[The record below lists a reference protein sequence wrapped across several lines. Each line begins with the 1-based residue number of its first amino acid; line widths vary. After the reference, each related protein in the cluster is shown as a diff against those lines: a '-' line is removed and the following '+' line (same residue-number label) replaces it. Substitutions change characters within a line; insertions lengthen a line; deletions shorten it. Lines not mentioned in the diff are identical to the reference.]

1 MRLKHPGA
9 GSLQPRAVLAF
20 SVLALAFSSSAAP
33 DERLVEVTPEN
44 VPGVVLDLRYASTN
58 NITGK
63 VLYSEAKAY
72 LRQETIRKL
81 RRVAR
86 ELEEEGYR
94 LVIWD
99 AWRPA
104 HAQRALWA
112 AKPDGKFLTPP
123 SKISRHR
130 RGTSVDLSLAD
141 QDGKI
146 LEMPSDF
153 DEFNAKAD
161 EDFSDVPKEA
171 AKRARI
177 LRNIMFNAGFS
188 GVPDEW
194 WHYDL
199 RDWADYEP
207 IEGRKM
213 GDRRGGEG

>member
-1 MRLKHPGA
+1 MPWLF
-9 GSLQPRAVLAF
+9 LLLA
-20 SVLALAFSSSAAP
+20 SAAIAAP

-44 VPGVVLDLRYASTN
+44 VPGIVLDLRYATTN
-58 NITGK
+58 NLTGK
-63 VLYSEAKAY
+63 TLYPEAKAY

-86 ELEEEGYR
+86 KLEEEGYR
-94 LVIWD
+94 LVLWD

-104 HAQRALWA
+104 TAQRALWQ

-130 RGTSVDLSLAD
+130 RGTSVDISLAD
-141 QDGKI
+141 KEGKI
-146 LEMPSDF
+146 LPMPSDF

-161 EDFSDVPKEA
+161 EDFSDVPKEV

-199 RDWADYEP
+199 RDWADYEA
-207 IEGRKM
+207 IEGDELGASR
-213 GDRRGGEG
+213 

>member
-1 MRLKHPGA
+1 MRLKLPVACG
-9 GSLQPRAVLAF
+9 LQPIAF
-20 SVLALAFSSSAAP
+20 LALFLLATVTPASATP
-33 DERLVEVTPEN
+33 DERLIEVTPDN
-44 VPGVVLDLRYASTN
+44 LPGLVLDLRYATTN
-58 NITGK
+58 NITGQA
-63 VLYSEAKAY
+63 LYPMAKAY

-86 ELEEEGYR
+86 DLQEEGYR

-104 HAQRALWA
+104 SAQKELWK

-130 RGTSVDLSLAD
+130 RGTSVDVSLAD
-141 QDGKI
+141 KDGKI
-146 LEMPSDF
+146 LPMPSDF

-207 IEGRKM
+207 IEGR
-213 GDRRGGEG
+213 

>member
-1 MRLKHPGA
+1 MQWILFLLAAACAA
-9 GSLQPRAVLAF
+9 GS
-20 SVLALAFSSSAAP
+20 P

-44 VPGVVLDLRYASTN
+44 VPGIVLDLRYATTN
-58 NITGK
+58 NLTGK
-63 VLYSEAKAY
+63 ALYPESKAY
-72 LRQETIRKL
+72 LRQETIQKL

-86 ELEEEGYR
+86 ELGEEGYR

-104 HAQRALWA
+104 SAQQALWQ

-141 QDGKI
+141 KDGNI
-146 LEMPSDF
+146 LEMPSGF

-161 EDFSDVPKEA
+161 EDFSDVPKEMA
-171 AKRARI
+171 QRARI
-177 LRNIMFNAGFS
+177 MRKAMFGAGFS

-199 RDWADYEP
+199 RDWADYEA
-207 IEGRKM
+207 IEGKGLR
-213 GDRRGGEG
+213 D

>member
-1 MRLKHPGA
+1 MYFHAMHWLFLFLTA
-9 GSLQPRAVLAF
+9 TAF
-20 SVLALAFSSSAAP
+20 ATP

-44 VPGVVLDLRYASTN
+44 VPGVVLDLRYATTN

-63 VLYSEAKAY
+63 VLYPEAKAY
-72 LRQETIRKL
+72 LRKETIRKL

-86 ELEEEGYR
+86 DLQEEGYR

-104 HAQRALWA
+104 SAQRALWQ

-130 RGTSVDLSLAD
+130 RGTSVDISLAD

-146 LEMPSDF
+146 LEMPSGF

-171 AKRARI
+171 AKRVRI

-207 IEGRKM
+207 VEDKKM
-213 GDRRGGEG
+213 GGSR

>member
-1 MRLKHPGA
+1 MRWL
-9 GSLQPRAVLAF
+9 LIVLAT
-20 SVLALAFSSSAAP
+20 SAIAAP
-33 DERLVEVTPEN
+33 DERLVEVSPGN
-44 VPGVVLDLRYASTN
+44 VPGVVLDLRYATTN
-58 NITGK
+58 NLTGK
-63 VLYSEAKAY
+63 ALYPEAKAY
-72 LRQETIRKL
+72 LRMETIRKL

-104 HAQRALWA
+104 SAQRALWQ

-130 RGTSVDLSLAD
+130 RGTSVDVSLAD
-141 QDGKI
+141 MDGKI
-146 LEMPSDF
+146 LSMPSDF
-153 DEFNAKAD
+153 DEFNARAD
-161 EDFSDVPKEA
+161 EDFSDVSKEA
-171 AKRARI
+171 AQRARI
-177 LRNIMFNAGFS
+177 LRRIMFSAGFS

-207 IEGRKM
+207 IEEKEIGI
-213 GDRRGGEG
+213 RR

>member
-1 MRLKHPGA
+1 MIL
-9 GSLQPRAVLAF
+9 LFLA
-20 SVLALAFSSSAAP
+20 SAALASP
-33 DERLVEVTPEN
+33 DEQLVEVTPEN
-44 VPGVVLDLRYASTN
+44 VPGVVLDLRYATTN

-63 VLYSEAKAY
+63 VLYPEAKAY

-86 ELEEEGYR
+86 ELQDHGYR

-104 HAQRALWA
+104 SAQRALWQ

-141 QDGKI
+141 ASGKI
-146 LEMPSDF
+146 LEMPSEF

-177 LRNIMFNAGFS
+177 LRKAMFETGFS

-207 IEGRKM
+207 IEGDETTRN
-213 GDRRGGEG
+213 R

>member
-1 MRLKHPGA
+1 MHWLFM
-9 GSLQPRAVLAF
+9 LLA
-20 SVLALAFSSSAAP
+20 SAAIAAP
-33 DERLVEVTPEN
+33 DERLVEVTSEN
-44 VPGVVLDLRYASTN
+44 VPGVVLNLRYATAN

-63 VLYSEAKAY
+63 ALYPEAKAY
-72 LRQETIRKL
+72 LRKETIRKL
-81 RRVAR
+81 RRATR
-86 ELEEEGYR
+86 DLQEKGYR

-104 HAQRALWA
+104 SAQRALWK

-130 RGTSVDLSLAD
+130 RGTSVDVSLAD
-141 QDGKI
+141 KDGKI
-146 LEMPSDF
+146 LEMPSGF

-161 EDFSDVPKEA
+161 EDFSDVPKEV

-177 LRNIMFNAGFS
+177 LRNAMFEAGFS

-207 IEGRKM
+207 IEGKGLR
-213 GDRRGGEG
+213 D

>member
-1 MRLKHPGA
+1 MPW
-9 GSLQPRAVLAF
+9 VLLL
-20 SVLALAFSSSAAP
+20 LASTVVASA
-33 DERLVEVTPEN
+33 DERLVEVSPEN
-44 VPGVVLDLRYASTN
+44 VPGVVLDLRYAGTN

-63 VLYSEAKAY
+63 SLYSEAKAY
-72 LRQETIRKL
+72 LREETIRKL

-86 ELEEEGYR
+86 ELEGHGYR

-104 HAQRALWA
+104 SAQKELWKA
-112 AKPDGKFLTPP
+112 RPDGKFLTPP

-130 RGTSVDLSLAD
+130 RGTSVDISLAD
-141 QDGKI
+141 RDGRI

-153 DEFNAKAD
+153 DEFNARAD

-177 LRNIMFNAGFS
+177 LRNAMFNAGFS

-199 RDWADYEP
+199 RDWADYEA
-207 IEGRKM
+207 IEGDKNARK
-213 GDRRGGEG
+213 R

>member
-1 MRLKHPGA
+1 MNF
-9 GSLQPRAVLAF
+9 PRITLIFPLLVSVGLAT
-20 SVLALAFSSSAAP
+20 P

-44 VPGVVLDLRYASTN
+44 VPGIVLDLRYATTN
-58 NITGK
+58 NISGK
-63 VLYSEAKAY
+63 VLVPEAKAY

-86 ELEEEGYR
+86 KLEEEGYR
-94 LVIWD
+94 LVLWD

-104 HAQRALWA
+104 SAQRALWQ

-141 QDGKI
+141 KEGKI
-146 LEMPSDF
+146 LEMPSGF

-171 AKRARI
+171 AQRARI
-177 LRNIMFNAGFS
+177 LRNAMFEAGFS

-207 IEGRKM
+207 IEGDELGAGR
-213 GDRRGGEG
+213 

>member
-1 MRLKHPGA
+1 MRLKLPVA
-9 GSLQPRAVLAF
+9 RSLRPIVLFALFLLVAVSLSPAT
-20 SVLALAFSSSAAP
+20 P
-33 DERLVEVTPEN
+33 DERLIEVTPEN
-44 VPGVVLDLRYASTN
+44 VPGVVLDLRYATTN

-63 VLYSEAKAY
+63 ALYPEAKAY

-86 ELEEEGYR
+86 DLKEEGYR

-104 HAQRALWA
+104 SAQRELWK

-123 SKISRHR
+123 AKISRHR
-130 RGTSVDLSLAD
+130 RGTSVDVSLAD
-141 QDGKI
+141 KDGRI
-146 LEMPSDF
+146 LEMPSGF

-207 IEGRKM
+207 IEGKKL
-213 GDRRGGEG
+213 GDSS

>member
-1 MRLKHPGA
+1 MPWIFLF
-9 GSLQPRAVLAF
+9 LA
-20 SVLALAFSSSAAP
+20 SAAMAAA
-33 DERLVEVTPEN
+33 DERLVEVTTSN
-44 VPGVVLDLRYASTN
+44 VPGVMLDLRYATTN

-63 VLYSEAKAY
+63 VLYPEAKAY

-86 ELEEEGYR
+86 DLEEEGYR

-104 HAQRALWA
+104 SAQRALWK

-130 RGTSVDLSLAD
+130 RGTSVDVSLAD
-141 QDGKI
+141 KEGKI
-146 LEMPSDF
+146 LQMPSDF

-194 WHYDL
+194 WHFDL

-207 IEGRKM
+207 IEGKKLE
-213 GDRRGGEG
+213 DSS

>member
-1 MRLKHPGA
+1 MRPELPVA
-9 GSLQPRAVLAF
+9 CSLQPIAFLLLFLLPAF
-20 SVLALAFSSSAAP
+20 SRLSGAP
-33 DERLVEVTPEN
+33 DERLVEVTPDN
-44 VPGVVLDLRYASTN
+44 VPGVVLDLRYATTN

-63 VLYSEAKAY
+63 VLYPEAKAY

-104 HAQRALWA
+104 SAQRALWQ

-130 RGTSVDLSLAD
+130 RGTSVDISLAD
-141 QDGKI
+141 KDGRI
-146 LEMPSDF
+146 LPMPSDF

-199 RDWADYEP
+199 QDWSDYEA
-207 IEGRKM
+207 IEGK
-213 GDRRGGEG
+213 GG

>member
-1 MRLKHPGA
+1 MRWIFLF
-9 GSLQPRAVLAF
+9 LA
-20 SVLALAFSSSAAP
+20 SAAIAAP
-33 DERLVEVTPEN
+33 DEQLVEVTPEN
-44 VPGVVLDLRYASTN
+44 VPGVVLDLRYATTN

-63 VLYSEAKAY
+63 ILYPAARAY

-86 ELEEEGYR
+86 ELEEHGYR

-104 HAQRALWA
+104 SAQRALWNA
-112 AKPDGKFLTPP
+112 RPDGKFLTPP

-141 QDGKI
+141 AFGKI
-146 LEMPSDF
+146 LEMPSEF

-161 EDFSDVPKEA
+161 EDFSDVPKEL

-177 LRNIMFNAGFS
+177 LRATMFNAGFS

-207 IEGRKM
+207 IEGKEIGVSR
-213 GDRRGGEG
+213 

>member
-1 MRLKHPGA
+1 MRLRPPIA
-9 GSLQPRAVLAF
+9 SSLQPIAL
-20 SVLALAFSSSAAP
+20 LALLSLAAVSLSPAAP
-33 DERLVEVTPEN
+33 DERLVEVTAN
-44 VPGVVLDLRYASTN
+44 NIPGVVLDLRYAGTN

-63 VLYSEAKAY
+63 VLYPEAKAY
-72 LRQETIRKL
+72 LREETIRKL
-81 RRVAR
+81 RRVSR
-86 ELEEEGYR
+86 ELKGEGYR

-104 HAQRALWA
+104 SAQKALWK

-130 RGTSVDLSLAD
+130 RGTSVDVSLAD
-141 QDGKI
+141 LDGKI
-146 LEMPSDF
+146 LPMPSDF

-161 EDFSDVPKEA
+161 EDFSDVPKDA
-171 AKRARI
+171 AQRARI

-199 RDWADYEP
+199 RDWADYEA
-207 IEGRKM
+207 IEGQKL
-213 GDRRGGEG
+213 GGSR

>member
-1 MRLKHPGA
+1 MPWLF
-9 GSLQPRAVLAF
+9 LLLA
-20 SVLALAFSSSAAP
+20 SAAIATP

-81 RRVAR
+81 RRVVR

-104 HAQRALWA
+104 SAQRALWM

-130 RGTSVDLSLAD
+130 RGTSVDVSLAD
-141 QDGKI
+141 KEGKI
-146 LEMPSDF
+146 LPMPSDF

-161 EDFSDVPKEA
+161 EDFSDVPQEVA
-171 AKRARI
+171 QRARI
-177 LRNIMFNAGFS
+177 LRNIMFNSGFS

-199 RDWADYEP
+199 RDWADYEA
-207 IEGRKM
+207 IEGR
-213 GDRRGGEG
+213 GLRD

>member
-1 MRLKHPGA
+1 MRWIFLF
-9 GSLQPRAVLAF
+9 LA
-20 SVLALAFSSSAAP
+20 SAALATP
-33 DERLVEVTPEN
+33 DERLVEVTSEN
-44 VPGVVLDLRYASTN
+44 IPGVVLDLRYATTN
-58 NITGK
+58 NITGT
-63 VLYSEAKAY
+63 VLYPEAKAY

-86 ELEEEGYR
+86 ELREEGYR

-104 HAQRALWA
+104 SAQRALWK

-130 RGTSVDLSLAD
+130 RGTSVDVSLAD
-141 QDGKI
+141 GNGKI
-146 LEMPSDF
+146 LAMPSEF

-171 AKRARI
+171 AHRARI
-177 LRNIMFNAGFS
+177 LRNAMFEAGFS

-207 IEGRKM
+207 VEGKQMRFS
-213 GDRRGGEG
+213 R

>member
-1 MRLKHPGA
+1 MPWLFLFLA
-9 GSLQPRAVLAF
+9 SSVVAVA
-20 SVLALAFSSSAAP
+20 

-44 VPGVVLDLRYASTN
+44 VPGVVLDLRYATTN

-63 VLYSEAKAY
+63 TLYPEAKAY
-72 LRQETIRKL
+72 LRQETIQKL

-86 ELEEEGYR
+86 QLQEDGYR

-104 HAQRALWA
+104 SAQRALWA

-130 RGTSVDLSLAD
+130 RGTSVDISLAD
-141 QDGKI
+141 KDGKI
-146 LEMPSDF
+146 LPMPSDF

-171 AKRARI
+171 AQRARI
-177 LRNIMFNAGFS
+177 LRNTMFNAGFS

-199 RDWADYEP
+199 RDWADYEAV
-207 IEGRKM
+207 EGK
-213 GDRRGGEG
+213 

>member
-1 MRLKHPGA
+1 MPWIFL
-9 GSLQPRAVLAF
+9 LLA
-20 SVLALAFSSSAAP
+20 SAAMAAP
-33 DERLVEVTPEN
+33 DERLVEVTTN
-44 VPGVVLDLRYASTN
+44 NLPGVVLDLRYATTN

-63 VLYSEAKAY
+63 ALYSEAKAY

-86 ELEEEGYR
+86 DLEEEGYR

-104 HAQRALWA
+104 SAQRALWK

-130 RGTSVDLSLAD
+130 RGTSVDISLAD
-141 QDGKI
+141 MEGRI
-146 LEMPSDF
+146 LAMPSDF

-177 LRNIMFNAGFS
+177 LRTLMFNAGFS

-207 IEGRKM
+207 IEGKKL
-213 GDRRGGEG
+213 GDSS

>member
-1 MRLKHPGA
+1 MYFHAMHWLFLFLTA
-9 GSLQPRAVLAF
+9 TAF
-20 SVLALAFSSSAAP
+20 ATP

-44 VPGVVLDLRYASTN
+44 VPGVVLDLRYATTN

-63 VLYSEAKAY
+63 VLYPEAKAY
-72 LRQETIRKL
+72 LRKETIRKL

-86 ELEEEGYR
+86 DLQEEGYR

-104 HAQRALWA
+104 SAQRALWQ

-130 RGTSVDLSLAD
+130 RGTSVDISLAD

-146 LEMPSDF
+146 LEMPSGF
-153 DEFNAKAD
+153 DEFNALAD

-171 AKRARI
+171 AKRVRI

-207 IEGRKM
+207 VEDKKM
-213 GDRRGGEG
+213 GGSR

>member
-1 MRLKHPGA
+1 MLRIWSLFLASACWA
-9 GSLQPRAVLAF
+9 GT
-20 SVLALAFSSSAAP
+20 P
-33 DERLVEVTPEN
+33 DERLVEVTAN
-44 VPGVVLDLRYASTN
+44 NIPGVVLDLRYAGTN

-63 VLYSEAKAY
+63 VLYPEAKAY

-86 ELEEEGYR
+86 DLQKEGYR
-94 LVIWD
+94 LVVWD

-104 HAQRALWA
+104 SAQRALWK

-130 RGTSVDLSLAD
+130 RGTSVDVSLAD
-141 QDGKI
+141 QEGKI

-177 LRNIMFNAGFS
+177 LRNAMFNAGFS

-194 WHYDL
+194 WHYDPL
-199 RDWADYEP
+199 LS
-207 IEGRKM
+207 
-213 GDRRGGEG
+213 

>member
-1 MRLKHPGA
+1 MRPELPVA
-9 GSLQPRAVLAF
+9 CSLQPIAFLLLFLLPAF
-20 SVLALAFSSSAAP
+20 SRLSGAP
-33 DERLVEVTPEN
+33 DERLVEVTPDN
-44 VPGVVLDLRYASTN
+44 VPGVVLDLRYATTN

-63 VLYSEAKAY
+63 VLYPEAKAY

-86 ELEEEGYR
+86 KLEEEGYR

-104 HAQRALWA
+104 SAQRALWQ

-130 RGTSVDLSLAD
+130 RGTSVDISLAD
-141 QDGKI
+141 KDGRI
-146 LEMPSDF
+146 LPMPSDF

-199 RDWADYEP
+199 QDWSDYDA
-207 IEGRKM
+207 IIVTGKQIGRAHV
-213 GDRRGGEG
+213 

>member
-1 MRLKHPGA
+1 MPWLF
-9 GSLQPRAVLAF
+9 LLLA
-20 SVLALAFSSSAAP
+20 SAAIAAP
-33 DERLVEVTPEN
+33 DERLVEVTTN
-44 VPGVVLDLRYASTN
+44 NIPGVVLDLRYATTN

-63 VLYSEAKAY
+63 VLYPEAKAF

-104 HAQRALWA
+104 SAQRALWQ

-130 RGTSVDLSLAD
+130 RGTSVDISLAD
-141 QDGKI
+141 KDGRI
-146 LEMPSDF
+146 LPMPSDF

-188 GVPDEW
+188 GVLDEW

-207 IEGRKM
+207 VEDKKM
-213 GDRRGGEG
+213 GGSR

>member
-1 MRLKHPGA
+1 MPWLF
-9 GSLQPRAVLAF
+9 LLLA
-20 SVLALAFSSSAAP
+20 SAAIATP

-63 VLYSEAKAY
+63 VQYAEAKAY

-81 RRVAR
+81 RRVVR

-104 HAQRALWA
+104 SAQRALWM

-130 RGTSVDLSLAD
+130 RGTSVDVSLAD
-141 QDGKI
+141 KEGKI
-146 LEMPSDF
+146 LPMPSDF

-161 EDFSDVPKEA
+161 EDFSDVPQEVA
-171 AKRARI
+171 QRARI
-177 LRNIMFNAGFS
+177 LRNIMFNSGFS

-199 RDWADYEP
+199 RDWADYEA

-213 GDRRGGEG
+213 GDGR

>member
-1 MRLKHPGA
+1 MRLELPVVRN
-9 GSLQPRAVLAF
+9 LQPIAF
-20 SVLALAFSSSAAP
+20 LALFLLATVTPLSASP
-33 DERLVEVTPEN
+33 DECLVQVTTHN
-44 VPGVVLDLRYASTN
+44 IPGVVLDLRYATTN

-63 VLYSEAKAY
+63 VLYPETKAY
-72 LRQETIRKL
+72 LRPETIRKL

-104 HAQRALWA
+104 SAQRALWK

-130 RGTSVDLSLAD
+130 RGTSVDISLAD
-141 QDGKI
+141 KEGKI
-146 LEMPSDF
+146 LQMPSDF
-153 DEFNAKAD
+153 DEFNARAD
-161 EDFSDVPKEA
+161 EDFSDVPKEV

-177 LRNIMFNAGFS
+177 LRNIMFSAGFS

-207 IEGRKM
+207 IEGK
-213 GDRRGGEG
+213 

>member
-1 MRLKHPGA
+1 MPWLF
-9 GSLQPRAVLAF
+9 LLLA
-20 SVLALAFSSSAAP
+20 SAAIAAP
-33 DERLVEVTPEN
+33 DERLVEVTKEN
-44 VPGVVLDLRYASTN
+44 IPGVVLDLRYATTN

-63 VLYSEAKAY
+63 VLYTEAKAY

-86 ELEEEGYR
+86 KLEEEGYR
-94 LVIWD
+94 LVLWD

-104 HAQRALWA
+104 SAQRALWQ

-130 RGTSVDLSLAD
+130 RGTSVDVTLAD
-141 QDGKI
+141 KEGKI

-161 EDFSDVPKEA
+161 EDFSDVPKEVA
-171 AKRARI
+171 QRARI
-177 LRNIMFNAGFS
+177 LRKAMFGAGFS

-199 RDWADYEP
+199 RDWGDYEA
-207 IEGRKM
+207 IEGK
-213 GDRRGGEG
+213 

>member
-1 MRLKHPGA
+1 MHRL
-9 GSLQPRAVLAF
+9 LLF
-20 SVLALAFSSSAAP
+20 FAATAMASP

-44 VPGVVLDLRYASTN
+44 VPGVVLDLRYATPN

-63 VLYSEAKAY
+63 VLYPEAKAY

-86 ELEEEGYR
+86 ELEEHGYR

-104 HAQRALWA
+104 SAQRALWQ

-141 QDGKI
+141 ASGKI
-146 LEMPSDF
+146 LEMPSEF

-177 LRNIMFNAGFS
+177 LREAMFETGFS

-199 RDWADYEP
+199 RDWTDYEP
-207 IEGRKM
+207 VEGK
-213 GDRRGGEG
+213 

>member
-1 MRLKHPGA
+1 MRLKLPVA
-9 GSLQPRAVLAF
+9 RSLRPIVLFALFLLVAVSLSPAT
-20 SVLALAFSSSAAP
+20 P
-33 DERLVEVTPEN
+33 DERLIEVTPEN
-44 VPGVVLDLRYASTN
+44 VPGVVLDLRYATTN

-63 VLYSEAKAY
+63 ALYPEAKAY

-86 ELEEEGYR
+86 DLREEGYR

-104 HAQRALWA
+104 SAQRELWK

-123 SKISRHR
+123 AKISRHR
-130 RGTSVDLSLAD
+130 RGTSVDVSLAD
-141 QDGKI
+141 KDGRI
-146 LEMPSDF
+146 LEMPSGF

-207 IEGRKM
+207 IEGKKL
-213 GDRRGGEG
+213 GDSS

>member
-1 MRLKHPGA
+1 MRLKLPVA
-9 GSLQPRAVLAF
+9 RSLRPIVLFALFLLVAVSLSPAT
-20 SVLALAFSSSAAP
+20 P
-33 DERLVEVTPEN
+33 DERLIEVTPEN
-44 VPGVVLDLRYASTN
+44 IPGVVLDLRYATTN

-63 VLYSEAKAY
+63 VIYPEAKAY
-72 LRQETIRKL
+72 LREETIRKL
-81 RRVAR
+81 RRVSR
-86 ELEEEGYR
+86 ELKGEGYR

-104 HAQRALWA
+104 SAQKALWK

-130 RGTSVDLSLAD
+130 RGTSVDVSLAD
-141 QDGKI
+141 LDGKI
-146 LEMPSDF
+146 LPMPSGF

-161 EDFSDVPKEA
+161 EDFSDVPKDA

-177 LRNIMFNAGFS
+177 LRNLMFNAGFS

-199 RDWADYEP
+199 RDWADFEA
-207 IEGRKM
+207 IEGQKL
-213 GDRRGGEG
+213 GGSR